1 MPAVDGSAPDAGDV
15 LWIDFGEPLGR
26 EQGGRRPALVLT
38 SQGYNVSSSIL
49 LVCPITRTDRDW
61 PFKVT
66 LPALGLV
73 TGFVLVDQIKA
84 IDPTRRAFRRG
95 GAVTEQT
102 LNEVRGMLAE
112 LLGIP
117 VSV

>member
-1 MPAVDGSAPDAGDV
+1 MPVVDGNVPDAGDV
-15 LWIDFGEPLGR
+15 LWIDFGQPVGR
-26 EQGGRRPALVLT
+26 EQSGRRPALVLT
-38 SQGYNVSSSIL
+38 SQRYNTRSSIF

-61 PFKVT
+61 PFKVA
-66 LPALGLV
+66 LPALGLL

-84 IDPTRRAFRRG
+84 IDPARRAFRRG
-95 GAVTEQT
+95 GAVSEQT